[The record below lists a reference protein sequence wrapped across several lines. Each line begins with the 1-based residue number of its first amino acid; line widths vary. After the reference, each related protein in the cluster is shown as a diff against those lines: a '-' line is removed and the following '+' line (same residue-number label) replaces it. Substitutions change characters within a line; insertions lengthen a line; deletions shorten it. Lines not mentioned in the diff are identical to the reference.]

1 MKKQRI
7 ISILIVA
14 LMVLSMIPFAAI
26 TAFAEL
32 AVIDVVAISG
42 VGVPVVGEK
51 PDYNNTVGSG
61 ITLEDTVWI
70 DAVEGKTL
78 GENDRFL
85 GGHQYRVEFTVKA
98 KVDYEFKT
106 AEGAP
111 AIKGYINSLE
121 AVVTAVEEKG
131 ADRVVKLSY
140 TFPMLDIVRVDQI
153 NIAGLARPAMNAY
166 PDFEATENGVGYT
179 IKNVRWH
186 DDTTGADLS
195 ESVQFVGGRVYTVFI
210 QVDAKVGYEL
220 NADNMG
226 TPLVGA
232 IINGNNRDITVDLN
246 GSRPAKESVIISY
259 TYEPLVTIPIKY
271 IEATITVPVD
281 GAIPTGKITI
291 PEDMGYVM
299 AGNITWKDES
309 GNIMN
314 GSSAFVNGKK
324 YTAIFRLSAE
334 DGYEFNVYEALV
346 NNQEATAILQDD
358 GTVEISCTFTCKG
371 NKIESINLFAPY
383 PPVTG
388 QFPYFGIE
396 STEATYVVKEVK
408 WSYENPNY
416 KGSGDEQWLYLAED
430 EVFEEGVTYI
440 QEIHMEAIDG
450 FYFCG
455 VFDSFPETTFNG
467 ESVDVNDCVPSF
479 KDSSS
484 ENFDAF
490 IIARYYVCG
499 KGELRDVIVDG
510 VDLPTH
516 GYTPETD
523 FYVGEGQTITLVEWV
538 DASQGNKIMGEND
551 TFVYGHDYYVRVTV
565 KAEEGYS
572 LSDMAMLKA
581 SINGHI
587 ANIVRYTPEENEV
600 VFTYQFTEC
609 LPDEIL
615 FIELEGLDSAIHG
628 EAADYELSA
637 VGDSYDINRS
647 RNDLTYKNGVAWYD
661 ETEGGFLR
669 VGDTLIEGHEYT
681 VYVYV
686 YALDGYIFGG
696 PKPAT
701 IDGFDAITE
710 AYEDINDNYVLCVKY
725 SMTAGHLHTYDDTAF
740 NGSDDK
746 YHWRQCTNENCP
758 DYEASIKDKTQH
770 AGGEAICGMQAV
782 CDECGNSYG
791 LAGEHQWSEDYDK
804 DAQGH
809 AKYCTVDGCGVM
821 EEREA
826 HTPNIDAPTEDQ
838 AMVCTV
844 CGYIIA
850 PALNHTEH
858 TPADGW
864 EHDAFYHWHR
874 CTGCEGKQI
883 DKAEHS
889 DTDGDSTCDICDR
902 LLLINEDESEST
914 DTAESNTEA
923 TEPTESESQVEYT
936 ESEIE
941 SKTDSETESKTDSE
955 TEDGSEATTE
965 GSAGTD
971 GDEADKGCGGCGG
984 SLGAGTAVIAVI
996 MGLAAYVA
1004 DKKRK

>member
-1 MKKQRI
+1 MRKQRI
-7 ISILIVA
+7 ISIIIA
-14 LMVLSMIPFAAI
+14 AFMVFAIIPFSAI
-26 TAFAEL
+26 TVFAEL
-32 AVIDVVAISG
+32 AVVDEVHMS

-51 PDYNNTVGSG
+51 PDYNNLAGDLAPY
-61 ITLEDTVWI
+61 TLEDTVWV
-70 DAVEGKTL
+70 DVTESREL
-78 GENDRFL
+78 GENEKFV
-85 GGHQYRVEFTVKA
+85 GGHQYKVVFTLKA
-98 KVDYEFKT
+98 KVDYEFKKDGSST
-106 AEGAP
+106 AV
-111 AIKGYINSLE
+111 KGYINKLE
-121 AVVTAVEEKG
+121 AVVGPVAG
-131 ADRVVKLSY
+131 QGIDRQLTLSY
-140 TFPMLDIVRVDQI
+140 TFPELGIVRVDQI

-179 IKNVRWH
+179 IKNIRWH
-186 DDTTGADLS
+186 DDTEDAYLS
-195 ESVQFVGGRVYTVFI
+195 ESVRFVGGRVYTVYV
-210 QVDAKVGYEL
+210 QVDANPGYAL

-226 TPLVGA
+226 SPIVGGV
-232 IINGNNRDITVDLN
+232 INGNAVDVTVDLN

-259 TYEPLVTIPIKY
+259 TYEPLVTLPVKY

-291 PEDMGYVM
+291 PEDMGYVT

-309 GNIMN
+309 GNIMS

-324 YTAIFRLSAE
+324 YTAVFKLRAE

-346 NNQEATAILQDD
+346 NNQEATATLQDD

-416 KGSGDEQWLYLAED
+416 KGNGDEQWLYLAED
-430 EVFEEGVTYI
+430 DVFEEGVTYI

-455 VFDSFPETTFNG
+455 VFDSFPETMFNG

-490 IIARYYVCG
+490 IIARYYECG

-516 GYTPETD
+516 GFTPETD

-565 KAEEGYS
+565 KAEDGYS

-587 ANIVRYTPEENEV
+587 ANIVKYNKAENEV
-600 VFTYQFTEC
+600 TFTYQFTEC

-615 FIELEGLDSAIHG
+615 FIALEGLDSAIHG

-701 IDGFDAITE
+701 IDDFDAITE
-710 AYEDINDNYVLCVKY
+710 AYQDINDNYVLCVKY
-725 SMTAGHLHTYDDTAF
+725 SMIAGHLHTYDDTAF

-746 YHWRQCTNENCP
+746 YHWRQCIDENCP

-838 AMVCTV
+838 AMVCTT

-850 PALNHTEH
+850 PTLNHTH
-858 TPADGW
+858 APAEEW
-864 EHDAFYHWHR
+864 LHDAFYHWHG
-874 CTGCEGKQI
+874 CTGCENQKIDLADHIDEDEDGKCDVCAYVI
-883 DKAEHS
+883 EIIGDDS
-889 DTDGDSTCDICDR
+889 DTSDT
-902 LLLINEDESEST
+902 EEST
-914 DTAESNTEA
+914 EEKTENDTEKDTSDDNESTNASVTDEE
-923 TEPTESESQVEYT
+923 TTKDKDDEEETYKKKKD
-936 ESEIE
+936 
-941 SKTDSETESKTDSE
+941 SKKS
-955 TEDGSEATTE
+955 
-965 GSAGTD
+965 
-971 GDEADKGCGGCGG
+971 KGCGSSIG
-984 SLGAGTAVIAVI
+984 LGFVAVVSVCALSAISFT
-996 MGLAAYVA
+996 
-1004 DKKRK
+1004 KKKGRDE

>member
-1 MKKQRI
+1 M
-7 ISILIVA
+7 
-14 LMVLSMIPFAAI
+14 
-26 TAFAEL
+26 
-32 AVIDVVAISG
+32 
-42 VGVPVVGEK
+42 
-51 PDYNNTVGSG
+51 
-61 ITLEDTVWI
+61 
-70 DAVEGKTL
+70 
-78 GENDRFL
+78 
-85 GGHQYRVEFTVKA
+85 
-98 KVDYEFKT
+98 
-106 AEGAP
+106 
-111 AIKGYINSLE
+111 
-121 AVVTAVEEKG
+121 
-131 ADRVVKLSY
+131 
-140 TFPMLDIVRVDQI
+140 
-153 NIAGLARPAMNAY
+153 
-166 PDFEATENGVGYT
+166 
-179 IKNVRWH
+179 
-186 DDTTGADLS
+186 
-195 ESVQFVGGRVYTVFI
+195 
-210 QVDAKVGYEL
+210 
-220 NADNMG
+220 
-226 TPLVGA
+226 
-232 IINGNNRDITVDLN
+232 
-246 GSRPAKESVIISY
+246 
-259 TYEPLVTIPIKY
+259 
-271 IEATITVPVD
+271 
-281 GAIPTGKITI
+281 
-291 PEDMGYVM
+291 
-299 AGNITWKDES
+299 
-309 GNIMN
+309 
-314 GSSAFVNGKK
+314 
-324 YTAIFRLSAE
+324 
-334 DGYEFNVYEALV
+334 
-346 NNQEATAILQDD
+346 
-358 GTVEISCTFTCKG
+358 
-371 NKIESINLFAPY
+371 
-383 PPVTG
+383 
-388 QFPYFGIE
+388 
-396 STEATYVVKEVK
+396 
-408 WSYENPNY
+408 
-416 KGSGDEQWLYLAED
+416 
-430 EVFEEGVTYI
+430 
-440 QEIHMEAIDG
+440 
-450 FYFCG
+450 
-455 VFDSFPETTFNG
+455 
-467 ESVDVNDCVPSF
+467 DVNDCVPFF

-523 FYVGEGQTITLVEWV
+523 FYVGEGQTITLVEWI

-565 KAEEGYS
+565 KAEDGYS
-572 LSDMAMLKA
+572 LSTMAMLKA

-669 VGDTLIEGHEYT
+669 AGDALVGGHEYT

-701 IDGFDAITE
+701 VNGLDAITE

-826 HTPNIDAPTEDQ
+826 HTPDVDAPTADK
-838 AMVCTV
+838 AMVCTT

-864 EHDAFYHWHR
+864 EHDGMYHWHR
-874 CTGCEGKQI
+874 CVGCEGQQI
-883 DKAEHS
+883 DKAPHVDIDENGAC
-889 DTDGDSTCDICDR
+889 DTCGRMLFI
-902 LLLINEDESEST
+902 IEDESGTT
-914 DTAESNTEA
+914 DTSAE
-923 TEPTESESQVEYT
+923 TEPVDTEDKST
-936 ESEIE
+936 E
-941 SKTDSETESKTDSE
+941 SE
-955 TEDGSEATTE
+955 TEDKDVTDPAETTVGTEATTADSADTSEESSE
-965 GSAGTD
+965 GNAG
-971 GDEADKGCGGCGG
+971 ESGCGGCGSSFG
-984 SLGAGTAVIAVI
+984 GFTAIIAAVL
-996 MGLAAYVA
+996 GLAAFA
-1004 DKKRK
+1004 IDKKKKIIKQNFIKIPFWAK